1 MYNPIV
7 PESSPETVGIEGIEL
22 HTNSSSVISLDDDR
36 EECVRYYQPPEAGN
50 TSILYNETGRL
61 LQETGV

>member
-1 MYNPIV
+1 MYNPILPAI
-7 PESSPETVGIEGIEL
+7 PEHCGIEGIEL
-22 HTNSSSVISLDDDR
+22 HTNSSSVISLDDEDTPLQ
-36 EECVRYYQPPEAGN
+36 YYQPPRAGD